1 MWRMWLSQL
10 IRRGLG
16 LGLAVVMLWA
26 VAFWIAVAYVAVL
39 LID

>member
-1 MWRMWLSQL
+1 MWRVRLSKL

-26 VAFWIAVAYVAVL
+26 VAFWIYVAVL

>member
-10 IRRGLG
+10 IQRRLG

>member
-1 MWRMWLSQL
+1 MRVSRL
-10 IRRGLG
+10 IRRGLD